1 MRVLF
6 HERLGSAARLGYSFN
21 ASPARYGV
29 RSWHLLLR
37 NAGTI
42 GTSGRVIVHIKSGR
56 SLFAWTVAHL
66 ALNSPNGRSVT
77 LILALI
83 ALLTACHAVFSLS
96 GSTGLLVWSVTLMS
110 PP

>member
-42 GTSGRVIVHIKSGR
+42 GTSGRVIVHIRSGR
-56 SLFAWTVAHL
+56 SLLAWTVAHL
-66 ALNSPNGRSVT
+66 ALNSPNGIIVT
-77 LILALI
+77 FNLAFM
-83 ALLTACHAVFSLS
+83 ALLTACHEAFSLS
-96 GSTGLLVWSVTLMS
+96 GGIGGLLVSSVTFT
-110 PP
+110 